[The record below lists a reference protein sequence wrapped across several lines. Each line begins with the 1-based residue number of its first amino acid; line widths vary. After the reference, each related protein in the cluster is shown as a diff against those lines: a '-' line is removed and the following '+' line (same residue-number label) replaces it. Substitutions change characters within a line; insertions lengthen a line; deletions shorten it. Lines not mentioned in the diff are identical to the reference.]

1 MKKRQRRILLLPAAV
16 LALLLLVIIYRPFC
30 ERSPVGGE
38 VTVQIPAGSSTADIA
53 AILAGAGVID
63 DEGDFKKRA
72 GELGVGQELKSG
84 TYRFARGE
92 PLESILS
99 KLSLGLQA
107 PEGVLTVPEGYNA
120 ADIAD
125 LVEERTDISKEQYLT
140 AADSAVSPT
149 LTGVPPG
156 ADLEGF
162 LFPSTYNIEPGLT
175 AAGLVAEQVK
185 RFEEGT
191 AGASWERAAAL
202 GLSEYE
208 VLIVASLI
216 EREARVPEERPL
228 VAAVIYNRLA
238 AGMRLEIDASVQY
251 AIGAWKEELTQ
262 ADLEID
268 SAYNTRLYAGLPPGP
283 ICNPGLASIEA
294 ALEPA
299 GVDYLYYVAIGDDAG
314 HHFFTASFEE
324 FLAAQEGR

>member
-1 MKKRQRRILLLPAAV
+1 MRRPKRRFFLLAAA
-16 LALLLLVIIYRPFC
+16 LALLAVIICQPFC
-30 ERSPVGGE
+30 ERLPVGGE
-38 VTVQIPAGSSTADIA
+38 VTVQIPAGSSAADIA
-53 AILAGAGVID
+53 ALLAGAGVIA
-63 DEGDFKKRA
+63 DEGDFRDRA
-72 GELGVGQELKSG
+72 EDLGVGQELKSG
-84 TYRFARGE
+84 TYRFTRGE
-92 PLESILS
+92 PLESILN

-107 PEGVLTVPEGYNA
+107 PEGVLTVPEGYGA
-120 ADIAD
+120 ADIAA
-125 LVEERTDISKEQYLT
+125 LVAERTGISEGQYLAAT
-140 AADSAVSPT
+140 AAGVVSLP
-149 LTGVPPG
+149 LAGAPPG

-162 LFPSTYNIEPGLT
+162 LFPSTYDLGPDLT
-175 AAGLVAEQVK
+175 AAGLVAAQVE
-185 RFEEGT
+185 RFREGT
-191 AGASWERAAAL
+191 DGAAWERAAAL

-228 VAAVIYNRLA
+228 VAAVVYNRLA

-262 ADLEID
+262 ADLDTD

-294 ALEPA
+294 ALDPA
-299 GVDYLYYVAIGDDAG
+299 DVDYIYYVATGDEAG

-324 FLAAQEGR
+324 FLAAQQGP